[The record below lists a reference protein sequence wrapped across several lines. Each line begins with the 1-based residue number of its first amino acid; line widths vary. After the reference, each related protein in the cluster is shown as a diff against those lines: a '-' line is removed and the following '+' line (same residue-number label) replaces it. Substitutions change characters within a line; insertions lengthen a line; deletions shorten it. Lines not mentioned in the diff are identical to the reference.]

1 MWRIEI
7 GINKMKSNEANE
19 RKKDKDMNKIKH
31 WNKTEENDN
40 DENTDNVKENLLY
53 HKGAIFEESSMKK

>member
-1 MWRIEI
+1 
-7 GINKMKSNEANE
+7 MKSNEANE